1 MSLNSR
7 KLVFLDIDGTLLP
20 KSHHVTE
27 KVKQALRR
35 ADENGHFLCIC
46 TGRAYS
52 EVPEEMRKF
61 DGIISAAGACI
72 MWKSEILLAEYLSE
86 EETGQII
93 DLLEEVEAVY
103 IMEGLEK
110 SYSQEENYKRFLE
123 KLDSSG
129 EEEELLKGFLA
140 QTFSCVL
147 TAEMKKTH
155 KCSFFYA
162 KKDSAWLRE
171 RLKKWDMSLTAFSQA
186 ETRGSSG
193 EITKTAFSKGT
204 AVRYLSDFLGIP
216 IEDTIAIGDSEN
228 DLEMLK
234 AAGIGIAMG
243 NAPDYVKEA
252 ADDVTKSVEEDGV
265 YYAFLKYG
273 LLTKMK
279 E

>member
-35 ADENGHFLCIC
+35 AYENGHFLCIC

-52 EVPEEMRKF
+52 ELPEGMEKF
-61 DGIISAAGACI
+61 DGVISAAGACI
-72 MWKSEILLAEYLSE
+72 MWKGEILLAEYFSKE
-86 EETGQII
+86 EIGQVV

-103 IMEGLEK
+103 VMEGLEK
-110 SYSQEENYKRFLE
+110 TYSQKENYKRFWE
-123 KLDSSG
+123 KLDSSDQ
-129 EEEELLKGFLA
+129 EEELLRSILKR
-140 QTFSCVL
+140 TYPCTL
-147 TAEMKKTH
+147 TAEMEKTH

-162 KKDSAWLRE
+162 KKESAWLRE

-204 AVRYLSDFLGIP
+204 AVRYLSEFLGIP

-234 AAGIGIAMG
+234 AVGVGIAMG

-273 LLTKMK
+273 LLD